1 MRSPNSQSN
10 SKPETKPKI
19 IFLDAVGTIFGV
31 SGSVGEQYA
40 KIAANFNVNLDPE
53 LVNRAFYQSF
63 QSAPKIAFPDL
74 PQSDIPIAEYMWWRL
89 LAEKTFGQTG
99 DLSKFADFD
108 VFFRSLYSYFATAEP
123 WFVYPETRSA
133 LDKWQQQGITLGLLS
148 NFDSRIYPVVTSLG
162 LEHYFTS
169 ITISTEIGAAK
180 PDRLIFESALAKHQL
195 ERSPELAWHIGDSF
209 KEDYQ
214 GASAV
219 GITAFWL
226 NRDRTPTTNPE
237 KLAARGINLLTE
249 LCN

>member
-1 MRSPNSQSN
+1 MRS
-10 SKPETKPKI
+10 PKI

-74 PQSDIPIAEYMWWRL
+74 PQSDIPIAEYMWWRS
-89 LAEKTFGQTG
+89 LAEQTFRQTG
-99 DLSKFADFD
+99 DLDKFADFD
-108 VFFRSLYSYFATAEP
+108 AFFKSLYSYFATDQP

-148 NFDSRIYPVVTSLG
+148 NFDSRIYSVIVALG
-162 LEHYFTS
+162 LEHYFSS

-180 PDRLIFESALAKHQL
+180 PDRLIFESALTKYEL

-226 NRDRTPTTNPE
+226 NRDRTPTTNPA
-237 KLAARGINLLTE
+237 KLAARSISDLTE
-249 LCN
+249 LC

>member
-1 MRSPNSQSN
+1 MRSPKA
-10 SKPETKPKI
+10 KPEIKPKI
-19 IFLDAVGTIFGV
+19 IFLDAVGTLFGV

-63 QSAPKIAFPDL
+63 QGASKIAFPDL
-74 PQSDIPIAEYMWWRL
+74 PQSDIPIAEYIWWRS

-108 VFFRSLYSYFATAEP
+108 VFFRSLYSCFSTAEP

-133 LDKWQQQGITLGLLS
+133 LEQWKQQGITLGLLS
-148 NFDSRIYPVVTSLG
+148 NFDSRIYKVIVALG
-162 LEHYFTS
+162 LDHYFSS

-180 PDRLIFESALAKHQL
+180 PDRLIFESALAKHEL
-195 ERSPELAWHIGDSF
+195 ERLPDLAWHIGDSF

-214 GASAV
+214 GAVAV

-226 NRDRTPTTNPE
+226 DRDRTPTTNPL
-237 KLAARGINLLTE
+237 KLAARGISLLTD
-249 LCN
+249 L

>member
-1 MRSPNSQSN
+1 MRS
-10 SKPETKPKI
+10 PKI

-63 QSAPKIAFPDL
+63 QGAPKIVFPDL
-74 PQSDIPIAEYMWWRL
+74 PQSDIPIAEYIWWRS
-89 LAEKTFGQTG
+89 LAEQTFGQTG

-148 NFDSRIYPVVTSLG
+148 NFDSRIYSVIVALG
-162 LEHYFTS
+162 LDRYFTS

-180 PDRLIFESALAKHQL
+180 PDRLIFESALTKHEL
-195 ERSPELAWHIGDSF
+195 ERSPDLAWHIGDSF

-226 NRDRTPTTNPE
+226 DRDRTPTTNPE
-237 KLAARGINLLTE
+237 KLAARSISLLTE
-249 LCN
+249 LCD

>member
-53 LVNRAFYQSF
+53 LINWAFYQSF
-63 QSAPKIAFPDL
+63 QGAPKIAFPDL
-74 PQSDIPIAEYMWWRL
+74 PQSDIPIAEYIWWRS

-123 WFVYPETRSA
+123 WFVYPETRAA
-133 LDKWQQQGITLGLLS
+133 LDKWQEQGINLGLLS
-148 NFDSRIYPVVTSLG
+148 NFDSRLYSVIAALG
-162 LEHYFTS
+162 LDHYFDS

-180 PDRLIFESALAKHQL
+180 PDRLIFESALTKHQL
-195 ERSPELAWHIGDSF
+195 ERSPDLAWHVGDSF
-209 KEDYQ
+209 NEDYQ

-226 NRDRTPTTNPE
+226 DRDRTPTTNPA
-237 KLAARGINLLTE
+237 KLAAHSISLLTE
-249 LCN
+249 LC